1 MSTSVIERLDSF
13 DIKRLGESDIS
24 ISTIDLLQEEKALAY
39 LQNQKEKL
47 NAPNLAV
54 AASMLSKRYA
64 YLVVSST
71 LYSMVELNGAPCFPM
86 KACALTEKRAL
97 CINEDDCPWQEAH
110 ANREEWRTAV
120 FQELFANHLTPV
132 VVALQRVS
140 RIPQTILWENIAVR
154 INSIYRKAL
163 DGSAGNETK
172 QQRIYED
179 FQFLKE
185 ADGVLFQLEEN
196 PIKPYMKIG
205 KELQCNPIRQTCCMY
220 YRLKEKSGKVS
231 YCQVCPVKK

>member
-120 FQELFANHLTPV
+120 FQELFANHLTPLLL
-132 VVALQRVS
+132 ALQRVS
-140 RIPQTILWENIAVR
+140 RMPQSILWENVAVR
-154 INSIYRKAL
+154 INSTYRKAL
-163 DGSAGNETK
+163 DDCAENETK
-172 QQRIYED
+172 KQSIYDD
-179 FQFLKE
+179 FLFLKG
-185 ADGVLFQLEEN
+185 ADGELFQLKEN
-196 PIKPYMKIG
+196 PIKPYLKIG
-205 KELQCNPIRQTCCMY
+205 EELHSNPTRQTCCMY
-220 YRLKEKSGKVS
+220 YRLKKEGGKVS
-231 YCQVCPVKK
+231 YCKVCPVKK